1 MSDSSLSTWGWLRT
15 PSYILLPSPFWYCCM
30 WQTLRPQ
37 TQLTPPWTRATRPQ
51 TFHIKVNFRTC
62 TDDQAAREW
71 GLGSA
76 DPWDEDYCC
85 AWRNGI
91 ANKERQSV
99 NVGDFCLQTLSHR
112 CCAWTWQSLSFGPKY
127 EVSFFVI
134 DTLTAHSAQPTYAV
148 MITCGGRW
156 QLFHSGVGL

>member
-1 MSDSSLSTWGWLRT
+1 MGVAALPLVHITPLSFL
-15 PSYILLPSPFWYCCM
+15 ILLHVANASP
-30 WQTLRPQ
+30 TDAADP
-37 TQLTPPWTRATRPQ
+37 PPWTWATRPQ

-62 TDDQAAREW
+62 TDDQAARER

-76 DPWDEDYCC
+76 DPWDEDYCRTR
-85 AWRNGI
+85 WNGI
-91 ANKERQSV
+91 ASKERQSV
-99 NVGDFCLQTLSHR
+99 NVGDFCLQTLSHHR
-112 CCAWTWQSLSFGPKY
+112 CAWTWQSLSFGPKC